1 MSRQH
6 PDSLWGTLALIALP
20 MPLALISSWILD
32 RLDNLLLLL
41 FFTTDRGA
49 SKHASLM
56 QLMSEG
62 VANAPNIHQVKLP
75 IKHHFLLLLIL
86 ECATPLIFIR
96 TGGFASAAFP
106 RLPDFP
112 FPTLCASDKPIINA
126 GRDIHDVHTNASQ
139 TRCSHSK
146 QVGSCP

>member
-6 PDSLWGTLALIALP
+6 PDALWDTLALIALP
-20 MPLALISSWILD
+20 MPLALISYWILPK
-32 RLDNLLLLL
+32 LDTLLLLL
-41 FFTTDRGA
+41 FFTTHRGA

-56 QLMSEG
+56 QPVSEG

-96 TGGFASAAFP
+96 TGE
-106 RLPDFP
+106 
-112 FPTLCASDKPIINA
+112 
-126 GRDIHDVHTNASQ
+126 
-139 TRCSHSK
+139 
-146 QVGSCP
+146 